1 MALPDTER
9 RVRYAALT
17 GLAPAAARPA
27 PARRPARPRARR
39 ARRAH
44 VLQFGGSRGNPGPA
58 GAGARCSRARRRGGV
73 VDVQWLGASR
83 TNNEAEYAALNA
95 GLRAACALRH
105 AGVLGALTVQ
115 GDSKLVISQVSG
127 VWKVN
132 AANLRPLHAEAARLL
147 EQLAALGPGGCEL
160 EHIPRAQNRRADE
173 LANQAMDNEATSSGG
188 SGNYRFG
195 GY

>member
-1 MALPDTER
+1 MFD
-9 RVRYAALT
+9 
-17 GLAPAAARPA
+17 
-27 PARRPARPRARR
+27 
-39 ARRAH
+39 
-44 VLQFGGSRGNPGPA
+44 GGSRGNPGPA
-58 GAGARCSRARRRGGV
+58 GAGACLARARDGEEV
-73 VDVQWLGASR
+73 WWTCEWLGASR

-160 EHIPRAQNRRADE
+160 EHIPRAKNGRADE
-173 LANQAMDNEATSSGG
+173 LANQAMDDEATTSGG
-188 SGNYRFG
+188 SGNYKFG